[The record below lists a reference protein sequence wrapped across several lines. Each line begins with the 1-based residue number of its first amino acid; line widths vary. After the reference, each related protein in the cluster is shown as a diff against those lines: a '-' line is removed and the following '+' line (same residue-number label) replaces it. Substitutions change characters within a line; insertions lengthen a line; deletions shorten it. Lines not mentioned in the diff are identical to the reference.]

1 VTVDGQS
8 LDIDAETPART
19 ITGATHRLMEFAS
32 GRPDSRA
39 DAGTDWLRGLTDEQ
53 LRTVSG
59 WIVRNE
65 FIGNE
70 RRAVSTSTG

>member
-19 ITGATHRLMEFAS
+19 ITGAKHRLMEFAS

-59 WIVRNE
+59 WIETLAKGGTTDGPRE
-65 FIGNE
+65 GW
-70 RRAVSTSTG
+70 R

>member
-1 VTVDGQS
+1 
-8 LDIDAETPART
+8 
-19 ITGATHRLMEFAS
+19 MEFAS

-59 WIVRNE
+59 WIETLAKGGTTDGPRE
-65 FIGNE
+65 GW
-70 RRAVSTSTG
+70 R